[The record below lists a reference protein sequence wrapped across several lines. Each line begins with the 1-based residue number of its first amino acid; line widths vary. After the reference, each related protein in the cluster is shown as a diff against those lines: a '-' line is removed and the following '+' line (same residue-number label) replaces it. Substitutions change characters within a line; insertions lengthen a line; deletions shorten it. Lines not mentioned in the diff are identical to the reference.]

1 MKKKADTKPIR
12 KVTDGAIRNKERT
25 MQKMI
30 HAVGE
35 VLKEKGYSGLTAK
48 NIINKAEVDR
58 KLIADYFGNLNNLIE
73 AYIAS
78 NDYWMAKVAPK
89 LQTIVS
95 GSERFASDEII
106 SILHLMFDEVNTS
119 ADLRSI
125 LIWEIS
131 EYQEKLR
138 QLADNREALGT
149 ELFKITDKDFSGTDI
164 DQRAILALQIAGIYY
179 LILHAKACGST
190 FCEIDISTLEGKNAI
205 KKALE
210 KLVTLMYNSAKDQQ
224 STN

>member
-1 MKKKADTKPIR
+1 MKKKVDTKPTR

-58 KLIADYFGNLNNLIE
+58 KLIADYFGNLDNLIE
-73 AYIAS
+73 AYITG

-89 LQTIVS
+89 LHTIVS
-95 GSERFASDEII
+95 RSERFASDEIT

-149 ELFKITDKDFSGTDI
+149 ALFQITDKDFAGTDI
-164 DQRAILALQIAGIYY
+164 NQRAMLAIQIAGIYY

-190 FCEIDISTLEGKNAI
+190 FCEIDISTLEGENAI

-224 STN
+224 STD

>member
-1 MKKKADTKPIR
+1 
-12 KVTDGAIRNKERT
+12 

-48 NIINKAEVDR
+48 NIIKKAEVDR

-73 AYIAS
+73 AYITG

-89 LQTIVS
+89 LQSIVS

-125 LIWEIS
+125 LIWETS

-149 ELFKITDKDFSGTDI
+149 ALFKITDKDFSGTDI

-190 FCEIDISTLEGKNAI
+190 FCEIDILTPKGEKAI
-205 KKALE
+205 KDALT
-210 KLVTLMYNSAKDQQ
+210 KVVTLIYKDAQEQ
-224 STN
+224 